1 MKDDRLE
8 QIFMRELE
16 RLDEISKK
24 GALDMDELK
33 RLDLLTKSLKQYQKP
48 QDNDEDSLEN
58 LSVDDLIKLANWEE
72 EDGSTSESSP
82 ESEGPE
88 ASS

>member
-1 MKDDRLE
+1 
-8 QIFMRELE
+8 MRELE

-48 QDNDEDSLEN
+48 QDSEEDSLQD
-58 LSVDDLIKLANWEE
+58 LSIDDLIKLANWEE
-72 EDGSTSESSP
+72 EDGSTSESRPKSK
-82 ESEGPE
+82 GPE